1 MDSDQWTNKIWQD
14 LTNLPI
20 TLQSLISHEVI
31 KFIVIYLMITVKRKE
46 KDVKNIYYNDKTFES
61 LIFQECIRL

>member
-1 MDSDQWTNKIWQD
+1 
-14 LTNLPI
+14 
-20 TLQSLISHEVI
+20 
-31 KFIVIYLMITVKRKE
+31 MITVKRKE